1 MSIKCMTRVWEQ
13 TPKSIKGSQL
23 LLLLAIADHARDD
36 GHAWPGITTLA
47 GKIRM
52 SERHTMR
59 MLDELESEG
68 VLYIDRSSYVN
79 NYLVTVGLT
88 DDEII
93 AALTGDFNLTP
104 MEAHIVLND
113 IRFPSE
119 KSPKHG
125 DNLSPCLA
133 EKHGDILSNMV
144 TSCQEDGAIFDK
156 HGDILSKQGD
166 RYVTRTIRTM
176 KKPKKEPSVEPLGRE
191 QSSPAHTVR
200 PSPAHVPNNH
210 PAVVIYKATGIQN
223 PQSAI
228 RDVIGETVG
237 EEPPALAIWQNIMR
251 WWMTSGGAGG
261 NGKKNP
267 RNVQAMLDVWREA
280 MTYLE
285 ADPDPEPAFTQW
297 LAVRE
302 REGWSRPYTPPVEYS
317 AALPPAPVPLST
329 EAAQWEKAKV
339 AARLQMTRAT
349 YEAHIQTTRCI
360 GPNGSADTWIVV
372 TDNPYSVDW
381 LSSERLRPI
390 LEGAA
395 SQIAGRPIHLSF
407 SAGAPGES

>member
-13 TPKSIKGSQL
+13 TPKHIKGSQL

-36 GHAWPGITTLA
+36 GHAWPGIGTLA
-47 GKIRM
+47 EKIRM

-59 MLDELESEG
+59 MLDELESDG
-68 VLYIDRSSYVN
+68 VLYIDRRSYVN
-79 NYLVTVGLT
+79 QYLVMVGLT
-88 DDEII
+88 DDEIA
-93 AALTGDFNLTP
+93 AALRDTFNLTP
-104 MEAHIVLND
+104 IEIHVILQD
-113 IRFPSE
+113 IHSPKE
-119 KSPKHG
+119 KPPKHG
-125 DNLSPCLA
+125 DNLSPCLE

-144 TSCQEDGAIFDK
+144 TSCQEDGDISDK

-176 KKPKKEPSVEPLGRE
+176 KNPEEEPSVEPLGRNP
-191 QSSPAHTVR
+191 SSANSVR
-200 PSPAHVPNNH
+200 PSSAHVPNNH

-237 EEPPALAIWQNIMR
+237 KETPALAMWQHVVR

-267 RNVQAMLDVWREA
+267 RNVQAMLDVWNDA

-285 ADPDPEPAFTQW
+285 ADPDPEPAFAAW

-302 REGWSRPYTPPVEYS
+302 REGWSRPYAPPVEYS
-317 AALPPAPVPLST
+317 DTLPPAPVPISP
-329 EAAQWEKAKV
+329 EAALWEKAKA

-360 GPNGSADTWIVV
+360 GPNGAPDTWVIV

-381 LSSERLRPI
+381 LGERLRPI
-390 LEGAA
+390 LESVA
-395 SQIAGRPIHLSF
+395 SQVAGHPICLSF
-407 SAGAPGES
+407 RAGAPGES

>member
-13 TPKSIKGSQL
+13 TPKHIKGSQL

-36 GHAWPGITTLA
+36 GHAWPGIVTLA
-47 GKIRM
+47 DKIRM
-52 SERHTMR
+52 SERHTLR
-59 MLDELESEG
+59 MLDELEADG
-68 VLYIDRSSYVN
+68 VLYIDRSQYVN
-79 NYLVTVGLT
+79 QYLVTVGLT
-88 DDEII
+88 DDEIT
-93 AALTGDFNLTP
+93 AALHDAFNLTP
-104 MEAHIVLND
+104 IEIHIVLE
-113 IRFPSE
+113 RLHSPQEKPS
-119 KSPKHG
+119 KHG
-125 DNLSPCLA
+125 DKMSPCSV

-144 TSCQEDGAIFDK
+144 TSCQEDGDISNK

-166 RYVTRTIRTM
+166 RYVIGTIRTM
-176 KKPKKEPSVEPLGRE
+176 KNPEEEPLVEPLGRNP
-191 QSSPAHTVR
+191 SSQAHSVR

-237 EEPPALAIWQNIMR
+237 AAPPALLLWQSAVR

-261 NGKKNP
+261 SGKKNP
-267 RNVQAMLDVWREA
+267 RNVQAMLDVWRDA

-285 ADPDPEPAFTQW
+285 SDPDPEQAFAAW

-317 AALPPAPVPLST
+317 DTLPPAPVPLSP
-329 EAAQWEKAKV
+329 EAALWEKTKA
-339 AARLQMTRAT
+339 AARLQMTQAT

-360 GPNGSADTWIVV
+360 GPNGAPDTWVIV
-372 TDNPYSVDW
+372 TDNPYSIDW
-381 LSSERLRPI
+381 LSGERLRPI
-390 LEGAA
+390 LERTA
-395 SQIAGRPIHLSF
+395 SQVAGHPIHLSF
-407 SAGAPGES
+407 NAGALG